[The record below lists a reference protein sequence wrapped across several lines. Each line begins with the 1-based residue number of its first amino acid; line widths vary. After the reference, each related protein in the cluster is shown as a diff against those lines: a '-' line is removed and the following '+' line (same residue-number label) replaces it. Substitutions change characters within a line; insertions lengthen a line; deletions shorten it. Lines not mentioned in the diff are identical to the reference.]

1 LAVCYDALPMATHYA
16 AFPGMEDI
24 LPGDS
29 EKWQWLEEKTRSFF
43 ASRAFRE
50 IRTPILEP
58 TELFTR
64 SIGETTDIVHK
75 EMYSLKDR
83 GDRSMTMRPEMTASV
98 ARAVI
103 QHGLLKTNKDLF
115 LYYTGP
121 MFRAE
126 RPQAGRKRQFH
137 QIGAELINL
146 TREGEPYRA
155 DWVIIKTLAD
165 FLEYLKVKNVK
176 FRLNDLTLINGEQ
189 ADSIRAKLRDYF
201 EGHKSKLDPDSVFR
215 LDKNVLRIFDSKI
228 PETRAV
234 IKDVPWD
241 QIAPFSAAFSDFVR
255 LLQALPGNIHFEI
268 DRTLVR
274 GLDYYTGVVFE
285 AASSSLGA
293 QDALAGGGRYDRLY
307 GELGSNETPC
317 TGFSIGMER
326 LLMVLDKN
334 EPTITQQLSAK
345 KIYFVPLVN
354 ETADFDTIRK
364 TALRLQELGFNTVL
378 PSEIGNLSLGEHL
391 KRASKLGAAFAVIR
405 GDEELKTG
413 GWTLKNLN
421 TREQFSAGSENE
433 LLSMLMIKTEELKFL

>member
-1 LAVCYDALPMATHYA
+1 
-16 AFPGMEDI
+16 MEDI

-29 EKWQWLEEKTRSFF
+29 EKWQWLEKKTRSFF
-43 ASRAFRE
+43 GSRSFCE

-75 EMYSLKDR
+75 EMYTFKDR
-83 GDRSMTMRPEMTASV
+83 GERSMTMRPEMTASV
-98 ARAVI
+98 ARSVLE
-103 QHGLLKTNKDLF
+103 HGLLKTSKAPA

-146 TREGEPYRA
+146 TREGEPYYA
-155 DWVIIKTLAD
+155 DFLIIKALAD
-165 FLEYLKVKNVK
+165 FLEHLRVKNVR
-176 FRLNDLTLINGEQ
+176 FRLNDLTLINGAQ
-189 ADSIRAKLRDYF
+189 AETVRAQLRAYF
-201 EGHKSKLDPDSVFR
+201 ENHKNALDPDSVYR

-228 PETRAV
+228 PETRAL
-234 IKDVPWD
+234 IRNVPWD
-241 QIAPFSAAFSDFVR
+241 AISPYSADFKALVSSLE
-255 LLQALPGNIHFEI
+255 LLCPGVTFEL

-285 AASSSLGA
+285 VASGALGA

-307 GELGSNETPC
+307 EELGGPATPC

-334 EPTITQQLSAK
+334 SPSVHEQMNAK
-345 KIYFVPLVN
+345 KIYVLAMVDDVLVQNDVRNAAMRLCEQGFYPIVPFEVM
-354 ETADFDTIRK
+354 
-364 TALRLQELGFNTVL
+364 
-378 PSEIGNLSLGEHL
+378 NLSLGEHL
-391 KRASKLGAAFAVIR
+391 KRAHKAGAAFAVIR
-405 GDEELKTG
+405 GDTEAQKN

-421 TREQFSAGSENE
+421 TREQTFAGSEKE
-433 LLSMLMIKTEELKFL
+433 LFSMLTLKTEESHLL

>member
-1 LAVCYDALPMATHYA
+1 MSASYTS
-16 AFPGMEDI
+16 FPGMEDI
-24 LPGDS
+24 LPGEI

-75 EMYSLKDR
+75 EMYTLKDR

-98 ARAVI
+98 ARAVV

-137 QIGAELINL
+137 QIGAELINV
-146 TREGEPYRA
+146 TREGDPYWA
-155 DWVIIKTLAD
+155 DWVIIKALAE
-165 FLEYLKVKNVK
+165 FLDYLKVKNVK
-176 FRLNDLTLINGEQ
+176 FRLNDLTLINGDQGE
-189 ADSIRAKLRDYF
+189 SIRKKLRDYF
-201 EGHKSKLDPDSVFR
+201 EGHKAKLDPDSVFR

-228 PETRAV
+228 PETRSV

-241 QIAPFSAAFSDFVR
+241 EIAPFSDGFKDLVKQLSSN
-255 LLQALPGNIHFEI
+255 LGCSLTCEI

-307 GELGSNETPC
+307 GELGANETPC

-326 LLMVLDKN
+326 LLMVLEKN
-334 EPTITQQLSAK
+334 EPSIIQQISAK
-345 KIYFVPLVN
+345 KIYFVPLMTQPV
-354 ETADFDTIRK
+354 EFDEVRD
-364 TALRLQELGFNTVL
+364 TALRLQELGFNTLL
-378 PSEIGNLSLGEHL
+378 PAETVNLSLGEHL
-391 KRASKLGAAFAVIR
+391 KRASKQGASFAVIR
-405 GDEELKTG
+405 GDDEVKKG

-433 LLSMLMIKTEELKFL
+433 LLSMLMLKTEELKLS